1 MQKELA
7 IFRQESGT
15 GDTRELLSDIARL
28 ESQNATLKNELKE
41 LENKNFQENKQKEK
55 DHQKL
60 DKIEKDMLKYKR
72 DVRQLALRKVFY
84 KFFLLIKYNSLI
96 DVKKRIKNW
105 QDKFKHIEMKN
116 IRVLAMNKAF
126 FVKKSIK
133 KTKSL
138 LS

>member
-55 DHQKL
+55 DQQKL

-72 DVRQLALRKVFY
+72 DVRETLKKVFY
-84 KFFLLIKYNSLI
+84 
-96 DVKKRIKNW
+96 
-105 QDKFKHIEMKN
+105 
-116 IRVLAMNKAF
+116 
-126 FVKKSIK
+126 
-133 KTKSL
+133 
-138 LS
+138 